1 MSLFRKR
8 GRADNEEDA
17 SRPEEE
23 SAGLRQPAKVFCIG
37 RNKTGTTTMAAA
49 LKLLGYNMPR
59 ERQQLPLLDAWARR
73 DFGPVIEFCRDYDAL
88 QDMPFSYPFTF
99 QALDQAFPGSKF
111 ILTVRSS
118 ADEWYES
125 LTRFHTK
132 LLGTEGVPT
141 MQDLETHPHAV
152 RWRMAEAQRLIY
164 GVGSSSVYD
173 KSICQGHYHRHNEAV
188 IDYFRHRG
196 GDLLVL
202 NLADEGGWE
211 PLCKFLGVPV
221 PESDAFPWENRS

>member
-73 DFGPVIEFCRDYDAL
+73 DFGPVIEFCRNYDAL

-152 RWRMAEAQRLIY
+152 RWRMLEVQRLMF
-164 GVGSSSVYD
+164 GADESSLYD
-173 KSICQGHYHRHNEAV
+173 RDLYQKHYERHNETV
-188 IDYFRHRG
+188 IDYFRNRSE
-196 GDLLVL
+196 DLLVL
-202 NLADEGGWE
+202 NLADRRGWDPICQFLERPEPEGVG
-211 PLCKFLGVPV
+211 
-221 PESDAFPWENRS
+221 FPWENRT